1 MPGVWHIKISDAKGL
16 SGSNSI
22 DTYCRVNI
30 DVDNSRKSKSP
41 MVKNTTN
48 PTYNH
53 TCSLAGKYSDQNI
66 VLKIRK
72 HKVIGSDPTIGQ
84 RSMAIVELKDGF
96 VHRGR
101 INLKDDYGGGEGR
114 YGDVGYE
121 IVWDAK
127 SSMLDES
134 KSTFVAN
141 RRTLLSGPTAEDV
154 ARSEAEEKARQ
165 EAIEVAR
172 AAEAR
177 RLAEEAAARQ
187 AAEAAA
193 LAEQRRLQHE
203 AELEAK
209 RQHDEATAA
218 RIAAE
223 MKAREEEMAR
233 MEAERQEEQ
242 ERAERLAREAAAAEA
257 ASAAAAAAAA
267 EYERTRPLRAGE
279 SRDLAADAKEARV
292 GLSWDAGKWDDA
304 TQSWEAVDLDASA
317 FVLDSKGNY
326 VDLCYFGQLDCLG
339 GSLTHSGDNKDGQG
353 DGDDE
358 TITLNL
364 DSIPAEGHMI
374 YFVCSSFSGNDFSDC
389 DGETARLYVD
399 GKLQVEIDMD
409 SSAGTNN
416 AFLCCRLARNDAGG
430 WTLKACAQPAT
441 ISSIRAL
448 LPVAQEAS
456 RDLISDIVVSE
467 APACVTVT
475 KNETLRLGP
484 LSNIHIGLGWEFKS
498 EAIDLDAN
506 VATFK
511 KDGTFL
517 EKIYYGNTSGA
528 GGSITHTGDNRSG
541 EGEGDDESI
550 ICNLEALAKAHP
562 GVHHLGISIT
572 SYKQHTFDNLSD
584 AYCRIHDGNGRT
596 LCRYDITHPQA
607 VTAYLF
613 AILSKDGRGGWNF
626 NAVGIHGMGKSVSKT
641 LKPLREIIQ
650 HGVTNAH
657 GREALPLVR
666 TFMGA

>member
-1 MPGVWHIKISDAKGL
+1 MPGVWHIKITDAKGL

-22 DTYCRVNI
+22 DTYARVNI
-30 DVDNSRKSKSP
+30 DVDNSRKSKSA
-41 MVKNTTN
+41 MVKNSTN

-53 TCSLAGKYSDQNI
+53 ICSLAGKYSDQNI
-66 VLKIRK
+66 VIKIRK

-84 RSMAIVELKDGF
+84 RSLAIVELKDSY

-114 YGDVGYE
+114 YGDIGYE

-134 KSTFVAN
+134 KSAFQAN
-141 RRTLLSGPTAEDV
+141 RRTLLSGPTAEDI

-165 EAIEVAR
+165 EALEVAR

-193 LAEQRRLQHE
+193 LAEQRRLQAL
-203 AELEAK
+203 AEEEAK
-209 RQHDEATAA
+209 RQQDEAEAA

-223 MKAREEEMAR
+223 MKAREEEIAR
-233 MEAERQEEQ
+233 LEAERQAEA
-242 ERAERLAREAAAAEA
+242 ERAERLAREAAEAEA

-279 SRDLAADAKEARV
+279 SRDLPADAKEARV
-292 GLSWDAGKWDDA
+292 GLSWDAGKWDEK
-304 TQSWEAVDLDASA
+304 TQSWDAVDLDASA

-326 VDLCYFGQLDCLG
+326 VDLCYFGQLECCD
-339 GSLTHSGDNKDGQG
+339 GSLSHSGDNKDGQG

-364 DSIPAEGHMI
+364 GAIPSQVHMI
-374 YFVCSSFSGNDFSDC
+374 YFVCSSFSGNDFSEC

-416 AFLCCRLARNDAGG
+416 AFLCCRLARNDSGG
-430 WTLKACAQPAT
+430 WTLKACAVPAT

-456 RDLISDIVVSE
+456 RDLIPDIVISE
-467 APACVTVT
+467 APACITVT
-475 KNETLRLGP
+475 KNETLRLGH
-484 LSNIHIGLGWEFKS
+484 LSSIHIGLGWDFKS
-498 EAIDLDAN
+498 ESIDLDAN
-506 VATFK
+506 CATFG
-511 KDGTFL
+511 DGGTFL
-517 EKIYYGNTSGA
+517 EKIYYGNTNGA
-528 GGSITHTGDNRSG
+528 GGSIVHQGDNRSG
-541 EGEGDDESI
+541 EGEGDDETI
-550 ICNLEALAKAHP
+550 VCDLKQLADAHP
-562 GVHHLGISIT
+562 EVSHLGISIT
-572 SYKQHTFDNLSD
+572 SYKQHTFDNLQD
-584 AYCRIHDGNGRT
+584 AYCRIHDGAGRDI
-596 LCRYDITHPQA
+596 CRYVLSHPRA

-613 AILSKDGRGGWNF
+613 AILSKDGNGGWNF

-650 HGVTNAH
+650 HGVNNAH

-666 TFMGA
+666 AFMG